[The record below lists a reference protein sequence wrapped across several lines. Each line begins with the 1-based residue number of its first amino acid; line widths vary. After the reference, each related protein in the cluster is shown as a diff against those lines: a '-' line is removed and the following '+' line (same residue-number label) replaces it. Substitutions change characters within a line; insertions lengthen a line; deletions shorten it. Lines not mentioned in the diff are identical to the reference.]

1 MTDNTATTAPSA
13 DQPKPADH
21 SDTARVVSGFSRPP
35 ATGHRSAG
43 PRPGHADE
51 TEISAAGIA
60 LDAHPGIHRGHPPA
74 RPSPAPPCGPTYSP
88 SANAPNCSTAGSGNC
103 RSGCPNARR
112 NGLAGIRSR
121 RCSRYRQPQPDHQSS
136 WAAGHRPAP
145 TGALLHGNPAQ
156 SRRPVVD
163 AGAVVV
169 DGDGQ
174 NVVMESQVKCTC
186 GRGCMSNNVGQR
198 LGGDGVGRDF
208 CRRLASAREV

>member
-112 NGLAGIRSR
+112 NGWQESGLGVAPDIGNLNQTISHLGQQVTDLRLQARSCMETRPTPAGRSWMPVPL
-121 RCSRYRQPQPDHQSS
+121 SSMVMVSTSS
-136 WAAGHRPAP
+136 WR
-145 TGALLHGNPAQ
+145 
-156 SRRPVVD
+156 
-163 AGAVVV
+163 
-169 DGDGQ
+169 
-174 NVVMESQVKCTC
+174 
-186 GRGCMSNNVGQR
+186 
-198 LGGDGVGRDF
+198 
-208 CRRLASAREV
+208 AR